1 MAEVDSLEI
10 KLKSNAKDI
19 AADFNALKSSVDG
32 TSQALTGIDG
42 KSFNELAKA
51 VGKFASGKSNTDKLD
66 ESLQHIVQSLN
77 RFAQS
82 INQIDTSKFN
92 EITNKLNQIA
102 EIGTKKINEAAK
114 SMQNLDKS
122 ASQNSGVKKAKM
134 SYDEFMQSIK
144 GLGSDRTFYG
154 NLQQVN
160 VEIERT
166 RNKIEKINA
175 SLEKYNAEGRS
186 VETKGWRSA
195 QAQLEQYTN
204 YLDNLIAKQKE
215 LQEASKTDT
224 SNIQNMTLGQTKDDA
239 FQQRLY
245 SLSDDVQRWYSEVSA
260 SLTGLGQ
267 KAVDEFDGRLRSII
281 MQPNVDSETMLDQMD
296 SLMLEAHNKFQAEPV
311 RMTPQIDI
319 DEFIAKTEEA
329 AKTVSNNASTRL
341 DFTPTQLKDGQRYSE
356 AYKTLQVEIEKA
368 EKKLED
374 LYDKQHKYDLLG
386 LDKEKGTYQRLQ
398 VDISEADER
407 LQHMYRSMLQLQ
419 QSGGD
424 VVNIS
429 AFERLSEQT
438 SNAQNTIQL
447 LAKALRGVGLGSA
460 ARSVQ
465 SISAEMGSLSTGLAS
480 TAEAAEGA
488 GAAMAGLQTAIPVIG
503 LVLAAVTML
512 TKAWIW
518 LAKKAISAIKTIVDG
533 LKSFISK
540 IKEVASSILSIGTSS
555 HKANTLIGKF
565 IQKIVGLVKSRLIR
579 RAITQAFTEI
589 REGFKK
595 LDAYSA
601 SIGSQFHPNV
611 QMILADLHLL
621 GRSIAAA
628 FEPVVNAVAPILD
641 FLIQKLVTVINYIN
655 QFFSA
660 LSGSQTW
667 TRATL
672 TAEDYTTAASGAAKA
687 QKDLNKSIREWDKL
701 NVITDPNKN
710 KSGGGSGSGA
720 PTGTGYVTEDV
731 ESPIKNLAE
740 KFKKAWTEGADFTGL
755 GEELGKKLK
764 EELNS
769 INWDGIQ
776 ETASK
781 LGKAIATAING
792 FTSVEGLG
800 DSIGKTIAEA
810 INVAIAG
817 FSSFAE
823 NIKGDSVGKFIGNI
837 VKSGIEG
844 INWKDYITGMGN
856 LGKQLAEAV
865 NSFVDADSI
874 SAISKGLANILKG
887 AIEGAYQFITKVDF
901 GNLGKKIADS
911 INTFFTELGEVDEN
925 GMTGFQKAGATL
937 NSLATGLLDTAINA
951 IKDTDWGKIGESIAD
966 FLGQI
971 NFSEI
976 IKGLVELKDS
986 IKSGL
991 KDLFLNAT
999 KDVTWADVISSITSF
1014 LLGDNFLSKI
1024 TGAEIVGTVTSALLS
1039 MISAAVQGLFGV
1051 TSGISES
1058 LAKYFEDLGMDGVA
1072 GFFKGISDNLLESAQ
1087 WVKEKFQIV
1096 VDAVK
1101 NFFGIHSPSTVFA
1114 DIGGLLIDGLFEGI
1128 SKALSSVASW
1138 IKENVIDK
1146 IIAAFGNAKD
1156 WLPDIPAQIKELWG
1170 NAKSW
1175 LESNTLKIGAEL
1187 KENIGETID
1196 KLKKKWEKVKFKT
1209 KNLTA
1214 KVKGGAIDAIKKV
1227 KNAWSNLKTGKKN
1240 FTVNL
1245 KGKALSALEKLKGI
1259 WDSLTGKAK
1268 DLSVTFNDTVSGRI
1282 KDMWNG
1288 IANMINK
1295 AIEKINKV
1303 TGASIGKVPTFDGKK
1318 DGGFVGKRYA
1328 TGGFPEDGWFRASH
1342 GEYFGKFDNGQQYI
1356 ASNRQI
1362 ENGLMNTVRAGNAD
1376 VAVLMS
1382 QTLEETR
1389 RQNALLQQI
1398 LAKENNI
1405 SYQDVFKA
1413 TQKGAKE
1420 YKQRVGKPA
1429 FT

>member
-32 TSQALTGIDG
+32 TSKALTGIDG

-51 VGKFASGKSNTDKLD
+51 VGKFASGKSDTDKLD
-66 ESLQHIVQSLN
+66 ESLKNIAQSLN

-82 INQIDTSKFN
+82 VNQIDTSKFN

-114 SMQNLDKS
+114 SMQNLDKA

-134 SYDEFMQSIK
+134 SYDEFMKSIK
-144 GLGSDRTFYG
+144 GIGSDRTFYG

-215 LQEASKTDT
+215 LQGATGTKGFKFDESAIAKSKDNIYKLLLSDEEYAKMRESILAKSSSQPIEIPVSVNNEKLEQSITESVERIRNIPPVNIESRVNPPKAQSVDT
-224 SNIQNMTLGQTKDDA
+224 SRFAD
-239 FQQRLY
+239 Y
-245 SLSDDVQRWYSEVSA
+245 
-260 SLTGLGQ
+260 
-267 KAVDEFDGRLRSII
+267 
-281 MQPNVDSETMLDQMD
+281 
-296 SLMLEAHNKFQAEPV
+296 
-311 RMTPQIDI
+311 
-319 DEFIAKTEEA
+319 
-329 AKTVSNNASTRL
+329 
-341 DFTPTQLKDGQRYSE
+341 TPTQLQSTQRYSA
-356 AYKTLQVEIEKA
+356 AYLELQKQIEKA
-368 EKKLED
+368 EKELEKYLNTQERLDETGVKHGMQRYKNVEISIEQADKKLQL
-374 LYDKQHKYDLLG
+374 LYADMR
-386 LDKEKGTYQRLQ
+386 RLQ
-398 VDISEADER
+398 AE
-407 LQHMYRSMLQLQ
+407 
-419 QSGGD
+419 GGD

-429 AFERLSEQT
+429 QFERLSNQT

-533 LKSFISK
+533 LKSFITK

-555 HKANTLIGKF
+555 YKAHTLIGKF
-565 IQKIVGLVKSRLIR
+565 IQKIAGLVKSRLIR

-601 SIGSQFHPNV
+601 SIGSQFHPNA

-628 FEPVVNAVAPILD
+628 FEPVVNVVAPILD
-641 FLIQKLVTVINYIN
+641 FLIQKLITVINYIN

-672 TAEDYTTAASGAAKA
+672 TAEDYTSAASGAAKA